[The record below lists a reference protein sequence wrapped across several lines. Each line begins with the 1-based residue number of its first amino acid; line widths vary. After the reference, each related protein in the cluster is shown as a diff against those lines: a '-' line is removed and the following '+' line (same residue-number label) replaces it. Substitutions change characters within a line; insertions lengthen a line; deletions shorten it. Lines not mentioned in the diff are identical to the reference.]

1 MASVGGDAANVWQ
14 AEGTSQNR
22 ELPRLA
28 HVARIDVALN
38 RTLAASRLVGHCM
51 IDVDSAA
58 SFEAR
63 FRPTMSSYP
72 TAIAPDGVE
81 TLSRG
86 WLSSL

>member
-22 ELPRLA
+22 ELPGL
-28 HVARIDVALN
+28 VARIYVALN
-38 RTLAASRLVGHCM
+38 RTLAASRLVGDCI
-51 IDVDSAA
+51 IDVASAA
-58 SFEAR
+58 SFQAR

-72 TAIAPDGVE
+72 AAIAPDGVE